1 MSFQVS
7 DSDEGEAEDINLDS
21 DDGDIPSPA
30 AVSEEEDE
38 EEDRLDTAR
47 MELPEYEEDLPPI
60 MAEIQERK
68 RQQHAAVSAYNRQD
82 LESVASDY
90 ALPSATPRSLQKQQT
105 TNNDFEDSLLAGFEM
120 PPDPVV
126 GTTQKQK
133 QHQEVFLQQDQL
145 VDREQAIDQN
155 TKEGVTSGIVDIDS
169 SGVHHRANAA
179 IEKTK
184 KHAQIMQD
192 EFDEKKNAAAKRIQ
206 HRIRKRQEKKN
217 AAAKCI
223 QGRIRKKQARQKN
236 AQTKA
241 AGQKVNVDIKGKEQ
255 QEKKIADTQKIESRI
270 DHEMELEKVHEAE
283 LTELVDHERLQAHDR
298 VQQRLQR
305 KKSLVKTAHEK
316 QSGTFGEK
324 TKEDLEQ
331 ELLSADQVRKR
342 LEKELSQL
350 RLEFSEKNE
359 RALTSKDEE
368 TANLRLELA
377 TKESK
382 KQELLPPN
390 EVQELREHLQH
401 MSAEKKRLHIKLE
414 EQTEAMKKMEET
426 HHRKVNTLQLRMK
439 IVQKNNNAGEEAKRD
454 RNELASKND
463 MISEL
468 QDTIFALR
476 EANRRFRTATMD
488 QNKMSGQLGRAEKL
502 LHQERR
508 KRSKQF
514 VVVHVGSEI
523 PSESHSHLL
532 RMTQLHDATHVL
544 RKNVIFEM
552 AANSMLE
559 DCVGHDT
566 GTPTTTN
573 TGLPTDHSMC
583 GALMAGQH
591 LRLGTVYGGWAC
603 LEAPFQGSW
612 INIGALGPDGLTA
625 IGDGEDVV
633 RAVAVGDQ
641 EENIGSY
648 RKDRKTTMDGQ
659 ERKISRDRA
668 AELIHQVMAME
679 KVVAEGTRLLE
690 RSLVG
695 ARQQLRERSRGE
707 HAHSSTKKVGTT
719 DSAVN
724 RRTLQHFRNL
734 FDEVS
739 TELGDPAARARFL
752 EDGNTAPSQRKN
764 SGLNGGDW
772 RLSSSVPLL
781 QVGVASSSITPKALA
796 ATGRDSWLRK
806 QEQAGVWAVPPL
818 ELAKRKRARKQAK
831 KKSDAYMHSSA
842 GTSEKLLHLF
852 ARLHTA
858 ATRVERDDKAAA
870 TSSHMLTWINSRL
883 PRRVFY
889 VFTKDSKDSKDS
901 KMEKNGKSAARMS
914 RRGVPEVGVTVYHF
928 PLDGDPADMEAG
940 TKIFQGQTSD
950 DGKVTCRVSPGCYMV
965 VVSVL
970 TRESRRL
977 MLVDPARGHLEKR
990 SVVVPIEV

>member
-1 MSFQVS
+1 MEKEV
-7 DSDEGEAEDINLDS
+7 ERLEDHELETDK
-21 DDGDIPSPA
+21 A
-30 AVSEEEDE
+30 A
-38 EEDRLDTAR
+38 A
-47 MELPEYEEDLPPI
+47 
-60 MAEIQERK
+60 
-68 RQQHAAVSAYNRQD
+68 
-82 LESVASDY
+82 
-90 ALPSATPRSLQKQQT
+90 
-105 TNNDFEDSLLAGFEM
+105 
-120 PPDPVV
+120 
-126 GTTQKQK
+126 
-133 QHQEVFLQQDQL
+133 
-145 VDREQAIDQN
+145 EQAVIKLA
-155 TKEGVTSGIVDIDS
+155 TEVERVDN
-169 SGVHHRANAA
+169 VHHRANAA

-184 KHAQIMQD
+184 KHAQIIQD

-217 AAAKCI
+217 AAAKRI
-223 QGRIRKKQARQKN
+223 QDRIRKKQAKQKN

-241 AGQKVNVDIKGKEQ
+241 AGQKVDVDIKGKEQ

-298 VQQRLQR
+298 VKQRLQR

-316 QSGTFGEK
+316 QSGIFGGK

-350 RLEFSEKNE
+350 RLEFSENE

-368 TANLRLELA
+368 TANLRHELA

-382 KQELLPPN
+382 KQDLLPPN
-390 EVQELREHLQH
+390 EVQELREHLHH

-476 EANRRFRTATMD
+476 EANRRFRTAIMD
-488 QNKMSGQLGRAEKL
+488 QNKMSGQLGRAKKL

-523 PSESHSHLL
+523 PSESHSNLL

-625 IGDGEDVV
+625 IGDGENVV
-633 RAVAVGDQ
+633 RAVAMGDQ

-695 ARQQLRERSRGE
+695 ARQQLRERSHGE

-752 EDGNTAPSQRKN
+752 EDGNTAPTSQRKK

-781 QVGVASSSITPKALA
+781 QVGVASSSVTPKALA

-831 KKSDAYMHSSA
+831 KKSDAYVHSSA

-889 VFTKDSKDSKDS
+889 VFTKDS